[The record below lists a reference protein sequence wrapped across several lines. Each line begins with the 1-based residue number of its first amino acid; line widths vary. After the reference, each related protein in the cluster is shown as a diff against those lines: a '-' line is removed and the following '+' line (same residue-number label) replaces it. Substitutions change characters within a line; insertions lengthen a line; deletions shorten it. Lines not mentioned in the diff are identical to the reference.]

1 MARTPS
7 NMIELGTKAPDFALL
22 EPLTG
27 KTISRE
33 SLEGKPLLILFICNH
48 CPYVVHI
55 REALAA
61 LGNEYQAKGV
71 AVVAVNSN
79 DVENYV
85 DDSPEKMVE
94 EVKLAGYEFPYLFD
108 ESQAVAKAY
117 QAACTPDLYLFDQEH
132 KLYYRGQFDDSRPR
146 NDAPVTGADLRQA
159 LDSLLTGQVAPEDQK
174 ASLGCNIKWKAGN
187 EPDYFAS

>member
-7 NMIELGTKAPDFALL
+7 NMIELGTQAPDFSLL
-22 EPLTG
+22 EPASNQ
-27 KTISRE
+27 TISRTDF
-33 SLEGKPLLILFICNH
+33 SGKPLLVVFICNH
-48 CPYVVHI
+48 CPYVIQI

-71 AVVAVNSN
+71 AVVAINSN

-85 DDSPEKMVE
+85 DDSPEKMIE

-108 ESQAVAKAY
+108 ETQEVAKAY

-132 KLYYRGQFDDSRPR
+132 KLYYRGQFDDARPG
-146 NDAPVTGADLRQA
+146 NDQPVTGADLRAA
-159 LDSLLTGQVAPEDQK
+159 LDALLVDEAAPEVQK

-187 EPDYFAS
+187 EPDYFA